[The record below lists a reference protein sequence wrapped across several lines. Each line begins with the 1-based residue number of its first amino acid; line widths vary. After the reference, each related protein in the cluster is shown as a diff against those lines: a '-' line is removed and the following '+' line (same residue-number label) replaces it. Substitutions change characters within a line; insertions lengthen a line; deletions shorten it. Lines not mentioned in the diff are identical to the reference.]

1 MCVIPGQHRQMAMLA
16 AGMAS
21 ILYAVDSMDCWEE
34 LLMSFLKNI
43 QEIRDR
49 ARQQIE
55 NGAVTKDYTLDREQA
70 ISILNEALATELVC
84 VLRYKFHYFMATG
97 IHSAPIA
104 AEFLQH
110 AKEEQVHADRIAGR
124 IRQLGGKPQM
134 DPIVVAQTSHSD
146 YREGTSLADMIRED
160 LVAERIAIETY
171 REIVNYFGE
180 QDPTSRVLMEEIL
193 ANEEEH
199 ADELANL
206 LFAVEPETGG
216 APRHLYFG
224 DEVPT
229 QAKPDKAVKA

>member
-1 MCVIPGQHRQMAMLA
+1 
-16 AGMAS
+16 
-21 ILYAVDSMDCWEE
+21 
-34 LLMSFLKNI
+34 MSFLSNI

-55 NGAVTKDYTLDREQA
+55 NGAITKDYKLDREQA

-97 IHSAPIA
+97 IHSAAVA
-104 AEFLQH
+104 AEFLEH
-110 AKEEQVHADRIAGR
+110 AKEEQVHADRLAER

-134 DPIVVAQTSHSD
+134 HPAVIAKASHSE

-180 QDPTSRVLMEEIL
+180 QDPTSRLLMEQIL
-193 ANEEEH
+193 MAEEKH
-199 ADELANL
+199 ADDLANL
-206 LFAVEPETGG
+206 LFAVEPTTNG
-216 APRHLYFG
+216 APRPLYFD
-224 DEVPT
+224 DEVPG
-229 QAKPDKAVKA
+229 QAKPDKAAKA